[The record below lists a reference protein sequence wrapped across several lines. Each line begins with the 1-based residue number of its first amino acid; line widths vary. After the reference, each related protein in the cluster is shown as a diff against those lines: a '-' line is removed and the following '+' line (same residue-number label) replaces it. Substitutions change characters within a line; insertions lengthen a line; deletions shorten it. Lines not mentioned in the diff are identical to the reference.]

1 MSVSQENE
9 GEPIAMVSGV
19 FKLNLTFRES
29 QYPCIT
35 SCYWIA
41 VYVAQEIH
49 AVFHRFEIFLLT
61 KVPIGLGVIE
71 DKPSA
76 LSFR

>member
-29 QYPCIT
+29 QYPRIA
-35 SCYWIA
+35 SCCWIA
-41 VYVAQEIH
+41 V
-49 AVFHRFEIFLLT
+49 
-61 KVPIGLGVIE
+61 
-71 DKPSA
+71 
-76 LSFR
+76 